1 MDAATIQ
8 NVMKIYT
15 CDGIIYLMD
24 KIKIKTI
31 IISDPE
37 FKSQDSIEFIDEFG
51 KIKYPELSYLD
62 RQGAVKKDLNNI
74 IPELRKNLNL

>member
-8 NVMKIYT
+8 NVMKMYT
-15 CDGIIYLMD
+15 YVISNLN
-24 KIKIKTI
+24 KIKVI
-31 IISDPE
+31 ITSDPE
-37 FKSQDSIEFIDEFG
+37 FRSQDSIEFINEFG

-62 RQGAVKKDLNNI
+62 RQEAVKKDLSSI

>member
-1 MDAATIQ
+1 MDGNIMQ
-8 NVMKIYT
+8 NVLVMYS
-15 CDGIIYLMD
+15 YVMNNLN
-24 KIKIKTI
+24 KIKTI

-51 KIKYPELSYLD
+51 KIKYPELPYLD

>member
-1 MDAATIQ
+1 MNGNIMQ
-8 NVMKIYT
+8 NILEMYSYIMNN
-15 CDGIIYLMD
+15 LN
-24 KIKIKTI
+24 KIKTI
-31 IISDPE
+31 IISDTE

-62 RQGAVKKDLNNI
+62 RQEAVKKDLNNI

>member
-1 MDAATIQ
+1 MDGNIMQ
-8 NVMKIYT
+8 NVLVMYS
-15 CDGIIYLMD
+15 YVMNNLN
-24 KIKIKTI
+24 KIKTI

-37 FKSQDSIEFIDEFG
+37 FKSQDSLEFIDEFR

>member
-1 MDAATIQ
+1 MDGNIMQ
-8 NVMKIYT
+8 NVLVMYS
-15 CDGIIYLMD
+15 YVMNNLN
-24 KIKIKTI
+24 KIKTI

-37 FKSQDSIEFIDEFG
+37 FKSQDSIEIINEFG

>member
-8 NVMKIYT
+8 DVMKIYT
-15 CDGIIYLMD
+15 YVISNLN
-24 KIKIKTI
+24 KIKTI

-37 FKSQDSIEFIDEFG
+37 FKSQDSIEFINEFG

>member
-8 NVMKIYT
+8 DVMKIYT
-15 CDGIIYLMD
+15 YVISNLN
-24 KIKIKTI
+24 KIKTI

>member
-15 CDGIIYLMD
+15 YVISNLN
-24 KIKIKTI
+24 KIKVI
-31 IISDPE
+31 ITSDPE
-37 FKSQDSIEFIDEFG
+37 FRSQDSIEFINEFG

-62 RQGAVKKDLNNI
+62 
-74 IPELRKNLNL
+74 

>member
-8 NVMKIYT
+8 NIMKIYT
-15 CDGIIYLMD
+15 YVISNLN
-24 KIKIKTI
+24 KIKTI

-37 FKSQDSIEFIDEFG
+37 FKSQDSIEFINEFG

>member
-1 MDAATIQ
+1 MDGNIMQ
-8 NVMKIYT
+8 NVLVMYS
-15 CDGIIYLMD
+15 YVMNNLN
-24 KIKIKTI
+24 KIKTI

-37 FKSQDSIEFIDEFG
+37 FKSQDSIEFIDAFG

-74 IPELRKNLNL
+74 IPKLRKNLNL

>member
-15 CDGIIYLMD
+15 YVISNLN
-24 KIKIKTI
+24 KIKTI

>member
-1 MDAATIQ
+1 MNGNIMQ
-8 NVMKIYT
+8 NILVMYSYIMNN
-15 CDGIIYLMD
+15 LN
-24 KIKIKTI
+24 KIKTI

-37 FKSQDSIEFIDEFG
+37 FKSQDSIEFIDEFR

-62 RQGAVKKDLNNI
+62 RQEAVKKDLNNI

>member
-15 CDGIIYLMD
+15 YVISNLN
-24 KIKIKTI
+24 KIKVI
-31 IISDPE
+31 ITSDPE
-37 FKSQDSIEFIDEFG
+37 FRSQDSIEFINEFG

-62 RQGAVKKDLNNI
+62 RQEAVKKDLGSI

>member
-15 CDGIIYLMD
+15 YVISNLN
-24 KIKIKTI
+24 KIKTI

-37 FKSQDSIEFIDEFG
+37 FKSQDSIEFINEFG

-62 RQGAVKKDLNNI
+62 RQGGC
-74 IPELRKNLNL
+74 EEGFE

>member
-1 MDAATIQ
+1 MDGNLMQ
-8 NVMKIYT
+8 NVLVMYS
-15 CDGIIYLMD
+15 YVMNNLN
-24 KIKIKTI
+24 KIKTI

-37 FKSQDSIEFIDEFG
+37 FKSQDSIEFIDKFG

>member
-15 CDGIIYLMD
+15 YVISNLN
-24 KIKIKTI
+24 KIKVI
-31 IISDPE
+31 ITSDPE
-37 FKSQDSIEFIDEFG
+37 FRSQDSIEFINEFG

-62 RQGAVKKDLNNI
+62 RQGAVKKDLNII

>member
-1 MDAATIQ
+1 MDTAIIQ

-15 CDGIIYLMD
+15 YVISNLN
-24 KIKIKTI
+24 KIKTI

-37 FKSQDSIEFIDEFG
+37 FKSQDSIEFINEFG

>member
-1 MDAATIQ
+1 MNGNIMQ
-8 NVMKIYT
+8 NILEMYSYIMNN
-15 CDGIIYLMD
+15 LN
-24 KIKIKTI
+24 KIKTI

-62 RQGAVKKDLNNI
+62 RQEAVKKDLNNI

>member
-15 CDGIIYLMD
+15 YVISNLN
-24 KIKIKTI
+24 KIKVI
-31 IISDPE
+31 ITSDPE
-37 FKSQDSIEFIDEFG
+37 FKSQDSIEFINEFG

-62 RQGAVKKDLNNI
+62 RQEAVKKDLSSI